1 MFKARYLSPMIP
13 SFDIPKTVS
22 FLKDVLGFKIYA
34 DYTDYVILM
43 MDNLTVHV
51 LHAGKNI
58 GEMEFYLEVDDLSA
72 VWEEISDKLDNIVHK
87 APFVRDYGMKEIH
100 LIIPDTKT
108 LLFIGQIID
117 R

>member
-22 FLKDVLGFKIYA
+22 FLKDVLGFRIYA
-34 DYTDYVILM
+34 DFTDYVILM

-58 GEMEFYLEVDDLSA
+58 GEMEFYLEVDDLNA
-72 VWEEISDKLDNIVHK
+72 VWEKIQDKLTDIVHK
-87 APFVRDYGMKEIH
+87 PPFTETME
-100 LIIPDTKT
+100 
-108 LLFIGQIID
+108 
-117 R
+117 